1 MGVVAFS
8 LTNIWFALETADE
21 EKSVFSAETL
31 QNPTLLKAAG
41 IAFLFTILATE
52 LRITNAIL
60 DTVNL
65 SVEQWMTAF
74 VVSLAVL
81 VIAEVK
87 KLLKIRTTTLPAL
100 ATSEPASAAA

>member
-1 MGVVAFS
+1 MFS
-8 LTNIWFALETADE
+8 
-21 EKSVFSAETL
+21 SETL
-31 QNPTLLKAAG
+31 QNPTLLKAVG

-52 LRITNAIL
+52 LRITNTIL

-65 SVEQWMTAF
+65 TVQQWMTAF

-87 KLLKIRTTTLPAL
+87 KLLKIRTTTVPAL
-100 ATSEPASAAA
+100 AATEPASAAA